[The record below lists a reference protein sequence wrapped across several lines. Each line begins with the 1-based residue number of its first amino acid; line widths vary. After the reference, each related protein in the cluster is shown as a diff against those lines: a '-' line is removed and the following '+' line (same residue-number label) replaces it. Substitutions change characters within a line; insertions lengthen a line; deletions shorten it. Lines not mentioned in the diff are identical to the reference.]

1 MYSEDIKLPTRSEIN
16 AKYFVTYNKYKQ
28 SQLGKNNLIAE
39 YRKYRSKMALLI
51 KDLDN
56 ILLKS
61 KLKENELTMDQSKCN
76 VEITTNFA
84 NSTRDDRYEAMM
96 KNIELMSVFIS
107 SGKALESLSVKEVKL
122 LRIIASYMFGRISE
136 CLNEINAK

>member
-39 YRKYRSKMALLI
+39 YRKYRNKMALLI

-56 ILLKS
+56 I
-61 KLKENELTMDQSKCN
+61 
-76 VEITTNFA
+76 
-84 NSTRDDRYEAMM
+84 
-96 KNIELMSVFIS
+96 
-107 SGKALESLSVKEVKL
+107 
-122 LRIIASYMFGRISE
+122 
-136 CLNEINAK
+136 